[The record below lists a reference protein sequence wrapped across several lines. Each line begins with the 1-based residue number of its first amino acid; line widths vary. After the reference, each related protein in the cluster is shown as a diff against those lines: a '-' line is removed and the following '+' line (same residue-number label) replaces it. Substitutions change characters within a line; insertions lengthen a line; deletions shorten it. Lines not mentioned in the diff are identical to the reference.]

1 MAIIVDADVIIRGE
15 RGTFDLKSWLL
26 ARSGERVEI
35 AAITVAE
42 LWHGVERADAAHR
55 SKRERYV
62 RSAVETM
69 SIIPYTESTALEH
82 ARIWAALEAPGR
94 MIGDYDLIVAATA
107 LERGSAVAT
116 FNERHFSSVSGLKII
131 NLKG

>member
-1 MAIIVDADVIIRGE
+1 MVVGPSSE
-15 RGTFDLKSWLL
+15 QL
-26 ARSGERVEI
+26 EI
-35 AAITVAE
+35 ATITIAE

-55 SKRERYV
+55 SRRERYV
-62 RSAVETM
+62 RSAVEAM